1 MASSTVRGPLHGIR
15 IVEFAN
21 LGPVPFAG
29 MLMSDL
35 GADVIRID
43 RDGGRAGVEQ
53 VMNRNRSSVKID
65 LKSPAGVEAALKI
78 VEQADVA
85 YEGYRPGVMERL
97 GLGPE
102 ACRARK
108 PSLIYARMTGWG
120 QDGPLAHLA
129 GHDINY
135 LALSGALDQ
144 IRRKGERPVP
154 PMNLVADFGGGGAF
168 LVIGILAA
176 LLHAKATGEGQ
187 VLDVA
192 MTDGVSNLLATIW
205 ARKATGEWGTE
216 PGTNTLDTGAPYY
229 EVYDTS
235 DGKFMSVGAI
245 EPQFYARMVK
255 VLGFEPGDLP
265 PQLDRAHWPATKEK
279 FAAVFATKT
288 RDEWTA
294 LFDPADCCVA
304 PVLSM
309 EEAAVS
315 AHAVARGTYVVDHGV
330 RQPIPAPRF
339 SGTPTGLHKAPSAL
353 GADTDTALAAWGWS
367 DAEIAAARSAG
378 AFG

>member
-1 MASSTVRGPLHGIR
+1 MRAKPVASAMRVFTHTLAIAAAAFVLFVTIAPSSAEDVTTDLV
-15 IVEFAN
+15 
-21 LGPVPFAG
+21 VP
-29 MLMSDL
+29 
-35 GADVIRID
+35 
-43 RDGGRAGVEQ
+43 
-53 VMNRNRSSVKID
+53 
-65 LKSPAGVEAALKI
+65 
-78 VEQADVA
+78 
-85 YEGYRPGVMERL
+85 
-97 GLGPE
+97 
-102 ACRARK
+102 
-108 PSLIYARMTGWG
+108 
-120 QDGPLAHLA
+120 
-129 GHDINY
+129 
-135 LALSGALDQ
+135 
-144 IRRKGERPVP
+144 
-154 PMNLVADFGGGGAF
+154 
-168 LVIGILAA
+168 
-176 LLHAKATGEGQ
+176 
-187 VLDVA
+187 VA

-205 ARKATGEWGTE
+205 ARKATGEWGPE

-255 VLGFEPGDLP
+255 VLGFELGDLS

-309 EEAAVS
+309 DEAAVS
-315 AHAVARGTYVVDHGV
+315 PHAVARGTYVVDHGI

-339 SGTPTGLHKAPSAL
+339 SGTPTGLHKPPSAL

-367 DAEIAAARSAG
+367 DADIAAARAAG